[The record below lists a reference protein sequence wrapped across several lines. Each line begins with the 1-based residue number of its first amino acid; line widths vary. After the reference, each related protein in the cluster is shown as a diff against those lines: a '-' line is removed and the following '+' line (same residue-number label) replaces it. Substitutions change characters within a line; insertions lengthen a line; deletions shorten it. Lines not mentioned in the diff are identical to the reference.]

1 MVIGYV
7 RKDFE
12 NNNSLIFI
20 NLFIYLH
27 IYLFVISKK
36 SHFTFEFWVLTLQS
50 SDSPYLLPITHC
62 PIILEGDAPQGCQ
75 QNFHITWGRTRT
87 FPLYQVWT
95 RYSSLWNWLQTGSSC
110 TKGKH
115 CILYWRSH
123 TLPMSDNCHLHSERL
138 RYSVL
143 VRFPN
148 VGLESVRSHWL
159 CCT

>member
-7 RKDFE
+7 RKVFE

-20 NLFIYLH
+20 NLFIYLC
-27 IYLFVISKK
+27 IYLFVISK
-36 SHFTFEFWVLTLQS
+36 SLILLLNSESSPSSPLTH
-50 SDSPYLLPITHC
+50 PYLLPITHC

-95 RYSSLWNWLQTGSSC
+95 RYPSLWNWLQTGSSS
-110 TKGKH
+110 TKDKH

-138 RYSVL
+138 RCSIL

-148 VGLESVRSHWL
+148 LGLESVSSHLL

>member
-1 MVIGYV
+1 MSEKFLRTTILSYSSIYSFIYV
-7 RKDFE
+7 FICLLFLK
-12 NNNSLIFI
+12 SLILPL
-20 NLFIYLH
+20 N
-27 IYLFVISKK
+27 SE
-36 SHFTFEFWVLTLQS
+36 SSPSSPLTH
-50 SDSPYLLPITHC
+50 PYLLPITHC
-62 PIILEGDAPQGCQ
+62 PIILEGDAPPQGCQ
-75 QNFHITWGRTRT
+75 QNFHITGGRTRT

-110 TKGKH
+110 TKDKH

-138 RYSVL
+138 RYSIL

-148 VGLESVRSHWL
+148 GGLESVRSHWL